1 MVLTRVFVF
10 AVAALACGFVSAQSG
25 SSTSPGKAVVNKC
38 MAADGSVIFSDKP
51 CPESSKAQ
59 KVDTSAALRAGSGGN
74 QEQMAASVADTDCRK
89 RAHDTAY
96 AGMDAKIAE
105 SNRHIADY
113 QQYQSAIAA
122 RRAYAPDGSGKVIDD
137 PHFQQENA
145 KYDAASATERDFQQ
159 KLQATVAA
167 AYQTAIKACEAE
179 AAKSAPSPD
188 AAKK

>member
-1 MVLTRVFVF
+1 MTVTRVPVF
-10 AVAALACGFVSAQSG
+10 AMTLLACGSLSAQTGQSTTHG
-25 SSTSPGKAVVNKC
+25 SAVVNKC
-38 MAADGSVIFSDKP
+38 IAADGTVTFSDEP
-51 CPESSKAQ
+51 CASSQKAQ

-89 RAHDTAY
+89 RAHETAY

-159 KLQATVAA
+159 KLQATTAA
-167 AYQTAIKACEAE
+167 NYQTAIKACEAE
-179 AAKSAPSPD
+179 AAKSAPSQD

>member
-10 AVAALACGFVSAQSG
+10 AVAALACCSVSAQSG
-25 SSTSPGKAVVNKC
+25 SSAAPSKAVVNKC
-38 MAADGSVIFSDKP
+38 TAADGSMIFSDKP

-74 QEQMAASVADTDCRK
+74 QEQMAASVADTDCRR
-89 RAHDTAY
+89 RAHDAAY

-113 QQYQSAIAA
+113 QQYQSALAA
-122 RRAYAPDGSGKVIDD
+122 RKAYAPDGKVISD
-137 PHFQQENA
+137 PHTQQENA

-159 KLQATVAA
+159 KLQATTAA
-167 AYQTAIKACEAE
+167 NYQIAIKACEDA
-179 AAKSAPSPD
+179 AAKNASSPD